1 MQEASAKPSV
11 FKLLLMQFKLL
22 LKKNFNVKKRN
33 RKATPKSS
41 RPCGPVIR
49 FAYGA

>member
-1 MQEASAKPSV
+1 MQAEASANPSV

-33 RKATPKSS
+33 RQQTLMQFLVVTLWP
-41 RPCGPVIR
+41 
-49 FAYGA
+49 